1 MSKTIGENI
10 AAIRK
15 EKGITQDQL
24 AKSVMVSAQA
34 VSKWENGGMP
44 DAELLP
50 GIADCL
56 GVSIDALFGR
66 AIDDS
71 SLEAALM
78 KKIADTPRENVFDT
92 IFSLC
97 WDMEQAIFSYLG
109 MESVP
114 IEAAIE
120 EAKDLEESKAIDEVY
135 SGVQDDH
142 GFTQMGIGKRI
153 QYFLVVPDAKD
164 KEKAFINGIDYVSLF
179 KDLSDKNV
187 FDTLI
192 YLNKRDHSKIF
203 TPSLLVKNLGMD
215 EAVAEN
221 AIRTLKK
228 YALIYTKQI
237 ELDDEIKDVYE
248 FSPTPT
254 FIAFLIFARELLDR
268 PTHWWGNIGGRR
280 KPYLA

>member
-50 GIADCL
+50 AIADCL
-56 GVSIDALFGR
+56 GVSVDALFGR

-71 SLEAALM
+71 GLEAALV
-78 KKIADTPRENVFDT
+78 KKIANTPRENVFDT
-92 IFSLC
+92 IFNLC
-97 WDMEQAIFSYLG
+97 WDMEQAMFSTF
-109 MESVP
+109 ES
-114 IEAAIE
+114 IETAVK
-120 EAKDLEESKAIDEVY
+120 EAKDTDEVY

-142 GFTQMGIGKRI
+142 GFTHMGIGKRM
-153 QYFLVVPDAKD
+153 QYFLVVPETEDKD
-164 KEKAFINGIDYVSLF
+164 RALFNGVDYVSLF

-187 FDTLI
+187 FDALV
-192 YLNKRDHSKIF
+192 YLSKRDHSKIF

-215 EAVAEN
+215 EAAAAN
-221 AIRTLKK
+221 TINTLKK
-228 YALIYTKQI
+228 YTLIYTKQI
-237 ELDDEIKDVYE
+237 ELDDENKDVYE
-248 FSPTPT
+248 FSPTPS
-254 FIAFLIFARELLDR
+254 FMALLIFARELIER
-268 PTHWWGNIGGRR
+268 PVWWWGYCGGRK